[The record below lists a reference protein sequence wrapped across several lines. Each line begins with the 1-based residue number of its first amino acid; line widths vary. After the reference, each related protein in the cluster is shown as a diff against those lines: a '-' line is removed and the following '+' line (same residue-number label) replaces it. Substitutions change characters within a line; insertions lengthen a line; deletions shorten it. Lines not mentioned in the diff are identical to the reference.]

1 MRPRDPRALLRQ
13 RRHARAR
20 VTLVDGPVSGS
31 SEEGGV
37 TTKQCAEVVLP
48 REELDRLWNPE
59 YLERLART
67 YWRFLTR
74 ISLGLLRV
82 LYTPSSREVVLIA
95 RPLVLLTFHPPEYE
109 TDAEWG
115 SVTWRIDRGLLVSPR
130 GRSEGYLRLRVQR
143 REGAREDEAVAE
155 VESEVANFYPLI
167 AGWGWWS
174 RTGRW
179 VYRVTQLKIHVMGTH
194 GFLRSLANLDLAP
207 SRVGALRAERPAEAD
222 GAAHVN
228 GEGARED
235 RVAERSA
242 G

>member
-1 MRPRDPRALLRQ
+1 MRPRDPRVLLSK
-13 RRHARAR
+13 RRHAHAR
-20 VTLVDGPVSGS
+20 VTLTDAPSSGS
-31 SEEGGV
+31 SGEGGV
-37 TTKQCAEVVLP
+37 TTKQCAEVVMP
-48 REELDRLWNPE
+48 REELDRLWSPE
-59 YLERLART
+59 YLERLAGT

-82 LYTPSSREVVLIA
+82 LYTPSSREVVLVA

-130 GRSEGYLRLRVQR
+130 GRSEGYLRLRVER
-143 REGAREDEAVAE
+143 REGTRPGEAVAQ

-174 RTGRW
+174 RIGRW
-179 VYRVTQLKIHVMGTH
+179 VYRVTQLKIHVVVTH
-194 GFLRSLANLDLAP
+194 SFLRSLANLDLAP
-207 SRVGALRAERPAEAD
+207 SQVGALRSGSPVEATPGD
-222 GAAHVN
+222 RA
-228 GEGARED
+228 EGARE
-235 RVAERSA
+235 RAPEVSS

>member
-1 MRPRDPRALLRQ
+1 M
-13 RRHARAR
+13 
-20 VTLVDGPVSGS
+20 TLADAPASGS
-31 SEEGGV
+31 SDEGGV
-37 TTKQCAEVVLP
+37 TTRQCAEVVLP
-48 REELDRLWNPE
+48 REELDRLWSPE

-67 YWRFLTR
+67 YWRFLTQ

-82 LYTPSSREVVLIA
+82 LYTPSSREVVLVA

-130 GRSEGYLRLRVQR
+130 GRSEGYLRLRVER
-143 REGAREDEAVAE
+143 RDGPREDEAVAA

-174 RTGRW
+174 RIGRW
-179 VYRVTQLKIHVMGTH
+179 VYRVTQLKIHVVVTRS
-194 GFLRSLANLDLAP
+194 FLRSLANLDLAP
-207 SRVGALRAERPAEAD
+207 SRVGALRAERPTEAD
-222 GAAHVN
+222 GAGEA
-228 GEGARED
+228 EGAPEE
-235 RVAERSA
+235 RVAEPSA